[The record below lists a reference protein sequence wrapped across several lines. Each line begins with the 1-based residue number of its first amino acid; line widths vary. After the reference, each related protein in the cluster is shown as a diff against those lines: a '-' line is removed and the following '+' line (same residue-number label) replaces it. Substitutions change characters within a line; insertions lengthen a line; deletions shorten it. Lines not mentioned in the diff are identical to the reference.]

1 MIKSLQESIRPSTD
15 LRNYY
20 AKISKLYR
28 EKKEDVCKRQGWVT
42 LQNTFDELRNILKG
56 NQKWQSIECY
66 GRIRSVLHL
75 QGHKVLIGGCDAKI
89 IAMK

>member
-1 MIKSLQESIRPSTD
+1 MIKSLQKSIRPSTD

-20 AKISKLYR
+20 VKISKLYR
-28 EKKEDVCKRQGWVT
+28 EKKEDVANGRVAT

-56 NQKWQSIECY
+56 NQKWQSIDCY

-75 QGHKVLIGGCDAKI
+75 QGHKVLIGGCDAKNYCL
-89 IAMK
+89 